1 MIQRELI
8 NIELLEYNEGQIPGV
23 PENPR
28 YIKDEEYQYLLNSI
42 KEDPDYIEA
51 REVIVFPYKDKYVA
65 IGGNQ
70 RLRGCKEL
78 RYTVIPCKI
87 LPSDTPAAKLK
98 RWAIKDNGSYGQNDW
113 DALGNDWDD
122 LPLKEWG
129 LAVPFGW
136 GEDEEDP
143 EQDRKQ
149 AFAPPTLKIEFES
162 DLQMKEARTEIEEL
176 LRGRF
181 EATIK

>member
-1 MIQRELI
+1 MIQRDLI

-28 YIKDEEYQYLLNSI
+28 FIKDEEYAYLLDSI
-42 KEDPDYIEA
+42 REDPDYIEA
-51 REVIVFPYKDKYVA
+51 REVIVFPFKGKYVA

-78 RYTVIPCKI
+78 GYTVIPCKL
-87 LPSDTPAAKLK
+87 LPPDTPAAKLK

-122 LPLKEWG
+122 LPLKAWG

-136 GEDEEDP
+136 GEDTQEEEA
-143 EQDRKQ
+143 EQKPM
-149 AFAPPTLKIEFES
+149 FGPPTMKIEFETE
-162 DLQMKEARTEIEEL
+162 LQLKEARTEIEEL
-176 LRGRF
+176 FRGRI
-181 EATIK
+181 AVTIK